1 MSPEYLAGF
10 FDGEGTFYIGK
21 QVHKNGNTYSSFKV
35 MLSQSGDDGLKLLEE
50 IQTFIG
56 GTIYKHL
63 NAGQYKATK
72 PAYKLYWN
80 KDEAP
85 RLINFILPFLIL
97 KRNAAI
103 EVLKYIQR
111 KDKTIVQSKV

>member
-21 QVHKNGNTYSSFKV
+21 QVKKSTGKSYPSFKV
-35 MLSQSGDDGLKLLEE
+35 MLSQSGEDGLALLEE
-50 IQTFIG
+50 IQRFIG
-56 GTIYKHL
+56 GELYKHL

-80 KDEAP
+80 KEEAL

-97 KRNAAI
+97 KRQAAI
-103 EVLKYIQR
+103 DVLNYINR
-111 KDKTIVQSKV
+111 KESLGRE